1 MVESS
6 VMRLPGNVLLAVLM
20 APVLTA
26 PAWADRAAV
35 ERAAYADLSLSAP
48 SASFMTVCHGFGC
61 QYRVELGLTSAD
73 HATLRRLMAAGKGS
87 AINERKA
94 VAAVGAWFDKRVA
107 PLTGTTGHVARAN
120 RDYMFDK
127 GQFDC
132 IDTSRNITSLLLVLD
147 ELGLLKY
154 HRVAEPEARGHLI
167 DFAAPHATAVLVE
180 KDGGLKWSVDAW
192 TRAYGQAP
200 EIMLLSQWKSMD

>member
-1 MVESS
+1 
-6 VMRLPGNVLLAVLM
+6 MRWGRNAALAVLLPLIG
-20 APVLTA
+20 AV
-26 PAWADRAAV
+26 PALADRAAV
-35 ERAAYADLSLSAP
+35 ERAAYGGLSLSAP

-61 QYRVELGLTSAD
+61 QYRVELGLTSGD
-73 HATLRRLMAAGKGS
+73 HATMRRLMAAAKGS
-87 AINERKA
+87 AANERKA

-107 PLTGTTGHVARAN
+107 PLAGTTGHVARAN

-154 HRVAEPEARGHLI
+154 HRVAEPEARGHII
-167 DFAAPHATAVLVE
+167 DFTAPHATAVLVE
-180 KDGGLKWSVDAW
+180 KDSGVEWSVDAW

-200 EIMLLSQWKSMD
+200 EIMPLTRWKQLD

>member
-1 MVESS
+1 
-6 VMRLPGNVLLAVLM
+6 MRLGRIVVVAVLM
-20 APVLTA
+20 APALAA
-26 PAWADRAAV
+26 PALADRAAV
-35 ERAAYADLSLSAP
+35 ERAAFSGLSLSAP

-73 HATLRRLMAAGKGS
+73 HATLRRLMTAGKGS
-87 AINERKA
+87 AANERRA

-107 PLTGTTGHVARAN
+107 PLAGTKGHVARAN

-154 HRVAEPEARGHLI
+154 HRVAEPEARGHII
-167 DFAAPHATAVLVE
+167 DFTAPHATAVLVE
-180 KDGGLKWSVDAW
+180 KDSGVKWSVDAW

-200 EIMLLSQWKSMD
+200 EIMPLSRWKDLD

>member
-1 MVESS
+1 MVSWT
-6 VMRLPGNVLLAVLM
+6 MRSERKLWLVALLPLVLAG
-20 APVLTA
+20 
-26 PAWADRAAV
+26 PALADRAAV
-35 ERAAYADLSLSAP
+35 EQAAYSDLSISAP

-61 QYRVELGLTSAD
+61 QYRVELGLSDAD
-73 HATLRRLMAAGKGS
+73 HAALRRLMAAGKAS
-87 AINERKA
+87 AANERKA

-107 PLTGTTGHVARAN
+107 PLAGTKGHVARAN

-147 ELGLLKY
+147 DLRLLKY
-154 HRVAEPEARGHLI
+154 HSVAEPVARGHII
-167 DFAAPHATAVLVE
+167 DFTAPHATAVLVE
-180 KDGGLKWSVDAW
+180 SGSGVKWSVDAW

-200 EIMLLSQWKSMD
+200 EVMPLDRWKDLD

>member
-1 MVESS
+1 
-6 VMRLPGNVLLAVLM
+6 MRLGRNVLLAVLM
-20 APVLTA
+20 APVLAA
-26 PAWADRAAV
+26 PALADRAAV
-35 ERAAYADLSLSAP
+35 ERAAYGGLSLSAP
-48 SASFMTVCHGFGC
+48 NASFMTVCHGFGC
-61 QYRVELGLTSAD
+61 QYRVELGLTPAD

-87 AINERKA
+87 AANERKA

-107 PLTGTTGHVARAN
+107 PLAGTKGHVARAN

-154 HRVAEPEARGHLI
+154 HRVAEPEARGHII
-167 DFAAPHATAVLVE
+167 DFTAPHATAVLVE
-180 KDGGLKWSVDAW
+180 RDSGIKWSVDAW

-200 EIMLLSQWKSMD
+200 EVMPLERWKRLD